1 MSKNYTGLSALYDK
15 LSDKCKEVYE
25 GAEII
30 DPSCG
35 YEVSDR
41 GVFKLL
47 EDGKITVDKLLDVC
61 DVELDWYIPSI
72 FAIEFILFI
81 RLALGEV
88 PENSNP

>member
-25 GAEII
+25 GVEFI

-35 YEVSDR
+35 YEINDR

-61 DVELDWYIPSI
+61 DGWHRQCS
-72 FAIEFILFI
+72 
-81 RLALGEV
+81 
-88 PENSNP
+88 